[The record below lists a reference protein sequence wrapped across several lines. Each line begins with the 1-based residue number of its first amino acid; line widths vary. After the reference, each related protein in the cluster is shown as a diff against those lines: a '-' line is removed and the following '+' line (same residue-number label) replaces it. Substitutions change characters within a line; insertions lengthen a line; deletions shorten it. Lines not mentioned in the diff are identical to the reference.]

1 MKVTIEL
8 NEDVIYGI
16 ARSKAVHN
24 AYDKLSE
31 CSDDL
36 TEMYAVAFADGME
49 YLMNLLKEEQQ

>member
-16 ARSKAVHN
+16 ARNKAVHN

-36 TEMYAVAFADGME
+36 TEMYAVAFADGMPE
-49 YLMNLLKEEQQ
+49 LLKLIEKED

>member
-8 NEDVIYGI
+8 NEMIIEAI
-16 ARSKAVHN
+16 AYSQAEKN

-31 CSDDL
+31 DGVKDDL

-49 YLMNLLKEEQQ
+49 YLMNLIEGK